1 MKAKTHKPGNR
12 THTLLSH
19 KGGFT
24 LIEVLMAMVIVSIG
38 LLGTAVLTMGIMS
51 SNKSS
56 AAVTTATTLAQ
67 GQLEE
72 IRNEGFGTAPAVG
85 AAGADSGYG
94 SISGYPSFRRV
105 VSAASVGSLPSTDTK
120 AVSVTVYWDNN
131 NRSITLTTI
140 ITR

>member
-1 MKAKTHKPGNR
+1 MKSETHKTDHR
-12 THTLLSH
+12 ASALSDS

-38 LLGTAVLTMGIMS
+38 LLGTAVLTMGIMG

-56 AAVTTATTLAQ
+56 SAVTTATTLAQ
-67 GQLEE
+67 GELEE
-72 IRNEGFGTAPAVG
+72 IRNEGFDTSPAVG
-85 AAGADSGYG
+85 AADSDSGYG
-94 SISGYPSFRRV
+94 TISGYASFRRV

-120 AVSVTVYWDNN
+120 AVTVTVYWKNN
-131 NRSITLTTI
+131 NRSISLTTI

>member
-1 MKAKTHKPGNR
+1 MKAKTPKPGNR
-12 THTLLSH
+12 THILLSH

-24 LIEVLMAMVIVSIG
+24 LIEVLMAMAIVSIG

-72 IRNEGFGTAPAVG
+72 IRNEGFGTAAEWC
-85 AAGADSGYG
+85 
-94 SISGYPSFRRV
+94 RRF
-105 VSAASVGSLPSTDTK
+105 A
-120 AVSVTVYWDNN
+120 
-131 NRSITLTTI
+131 
-140 ITR
+140 